1 MIPDLLKRKA
11 QAQSDLLRARNHL
24 QEKETPQQH
33 THAGANEVWIHEG
46 HTEADRRRERKQ
58 RAANYRR
65 EQEAAKRSDKRSRL
79 QHEDPRADDDMGGS
93 EEEEA
98 EGDAGE
104 VADDGDAEGRG
115 MNRQRR
121 RRRPKSVRF
130 P

>member
-33 THAGANEVWIHEG
+33 THAAANEVWITSD

-58 RAANYRR
+58 RAANYHR
-65 EQEAAKRSDKRSRL
+65 EQEAATCSDKRSRL
-79 QHEDPRADDDMGGS
+79 QREDPQADDDMGGS

-104 VADDGDAEGRG
+104 VTDGGDGEGPR
-115 MNRQRR
+115 MIRQRR
-121 RRRPKSVRF
+121 RRRQTSVRF